1 MRPRADAAVSRRGLD
16 RRARGAG
23 VEDAAL
29 AFLLANGMRLIARNA
44 GFKVGELDL
53 VMRDGASVVFVE
65 VRYRSHAGYGGGA
78 ASVDFAKQRKLIRAA
93 QVFLKRHPMLA
104 QAPCR
109 FDVIEA
115 RGDPGRPELHWIRA
129 AFRADGT

>member
-1 MRPRADAAVSRRGLD
+1 MRPRAEID

-23 VEDAAL
+23 VEDKAL
-29 AFLLANGMRLIARNA
+29 AYLLANGMRLVARNV

-53 VMRDGASVVFVE
+53 VMRDGASLVFVE
-65 VRYRSHAGYGGGA
+65 VRYRAHDGYGGGA

-93 QVFLKRHPMLA
+93 QVFLKRQPALA
-104 QAPCR
+104 HAPCR

-115 RGDPGRPELHWIRA
+115 RGDPERPELHWIRA

>member
-1 MRPRADAAVSRRGLD
+1 MRPRADTRT
-16 RRARGAG
+16 RGAR

-29 AFLLANGMRLIARNA
+29 AHLLAHGLHLLARNA

-65 VRYRSHAGYGGGA
+65 VRYRAHAGYGGGA

-93 QVFLKRHPMLA
+93 QVFLKRQPALA

-109 FDVIEA
+109 FDVVEA
-115 RGDPGRPELHWIRA
+115 SGDPERPDLRWLRA